1 MKTARQIQAE
11 IDKLLD
17 MKPTV
22 LRANFFGDSH
32 HDAIDAQIEVL
43 EDISIDEDDIYNKL
57 DDEEWAQNVVDAALE
72 AHAWRED
79 GEEKDFVPSESWKE
93 LVR

>member
-1 MKTARQIQAE
+1 MKTPRQIQAE
-11 IDKLLD
+11 IDKLRD

-22 LRANFFGDSH
+22 LRASFFGDNH

-57 DDEEWAQNVVDAALE
+57 DNEEWAQNVADAALD
-72 AHAWRED
+72 AHCWRED
-79 GEEKDFVPSESWKE
+79 EEEKDFVPSESWKE

>member
-1 MKTARQIQAE
+1 MKTQKQIQAE
-11 IDKLLD
+11 INKLED

-22 LRANFFGDSH
+22 LRTSFFGDNH

-43 EDISIDEDDIYNKL
+43 EDSLIDDDDIYNKL
-57 DDEEWAQNVVDAALE
+57 DNDEWAQNVANAALE
-72 AHAWRED
+72 ARQWRDDE
-79 GEEKDFVPSESWKE
+79 EEKDFVPSTSWKE

>member
-1 MKTARQIQAE
+1 MKTARQIKKE
-11 IDKLLD
+11 IDTLLD

-22 LRANFFGDSH
+22 LRASFFGNNH

-43 EDISIDEDDIYNKL
+43 EDVTMDDDVIYNNA
-57 DDEEWAQNVVDAALE
+57 DDDTWAQNVVDAALE
-72 AHAWRED
+72 ARAW
-79 GEEKDFVPSESWKE
+79 PSESWKE

>member
-1 MKTARQIQAE
+1 MKSHRQIQAE
-11 IDKLLD
+11 IDKLRD

-22 LRANFFGDSH
+22 LRASFFGDNH

-43 EDISIDEDDIYNKL
+43 EDELIDDDDIYNNL
-57 DDEEWAQNVVDAALE
+57 DDGTWAQNVADAALE
-72 AHAWRED
+72 ARAWRDDE
-79 GEEKDFVPSESWKE
+79 EEKDFVPSESWKE

>member
-1 MKTARQIQAE
+1 MKTPRQIQAE
-11 IDKLLD
+11 IDKLQD

-22 LRANFFGDSH
+22 IRASFFGDNH

-43 EDISIDEDDIYNKL
+43 EDELIDDYDIYNNL
-57 DDEEWAQNVVDAALE
+57 DDGTWAPNVVDAAIE
-72 AHAWRED
+72 ARQWRDDE
-79 GEEKDFVPSESWKE
+79 EEKDFVPSESWKE

>member
-1 MKTARQIQAE
+1 MKTPRQIQAE
-11 IDKLLD
+11 IDKIQD

-22 LRANFFGDSH
+22 IRASFFGDNH

-43 EDISIDEDDIYNKL
+43 EDELIDDDDIYNNL
-57 DDEEWAQNVVDAALE
+57 DDGTWAQNVVDAALE
-72 AHAWRED
+72 ARQWRDDE
-79 GEEKDFVPSESWKE
+79 EEKDFVPSESWKE

>member
-1 MKTARQIQAE
+1 MKKTEKQIAAE
-11 IDKLLD
+11 VEKLKK

-22 LRANFFGDSH
+22 LKKNYFGDSH

-43 EDISIDEDDIYNKL
+43 TSDMDDQDVYDRL
-57 DDEEWAQNVVDAALE
+57 DDGDYKQHVADAALE
-72 AHAWRED
+72 VIAWRDED
-79 GEEKDFVPSESWKE
+79 EEAPSETWKE

>member
-1 MKTARQIQAE
+1 MKTARQIQKE
-11 IDKLLD
+11 IDKLRD

-43 EDISIDEDDIYNKL
+43 EGELIDDDIYNNL
-57 DDEEWAQNVVDAALE
+57 DDGTWAQNVVDAALE
-72 AHAWRED
+72 ARAWRDDE
-79 GEEKDFVPSESWKE
+79 EEKDFVPSESWKE